1 MALAR
6 AYEEDEVGSDLRRI
20 YGEVRTQFDLP
31 FVPTVFK
38 VLAGVP
44 DYLRPMWGDL
54 RPIVASREFQS
65 ASRALGEFATSQAIF
80 AGGHFKDQHKTL
92 ASQKF
97 STSDAEVIASVAA
110 IFGKAIPELALFCRL
125 LQLGYS
131 GGQSGRVTGAK
142 QAGALS
148 RWFSLHIPRERD
160 AGLRAWLIYSD
171 IRKTLGTRHVF
182 SVFRAVSPYPGYL
195 AAIWV
200 ETKKLLEDPAF
211 HRSSDEIARRTRSLL
226 SGLPVRDHRKL
237 AKALSPVQWREVE
250 ETVDGFARTL
260 PQMILFSAVWKRS
273 FRLQG
278 LGGREGVA

>member
-6 AYEEDEVGSDLRRI
+6 AYEEHEVGSDLRRL
-20 YGEVRTQFDLP
+20 YGDVRTQFDLP

-54 RPIVASREFQS
+54 RHVAASREFHS
-65 ASRALGEFATSQAIF
+65 ASRALAEFATSQVIYSGWRF
-80 AGGHFKDQHKTL
+80 SDQHKAL

-97 STSDAEVIASVAA
+97 NLSDEEVMASVAA
-110 IFGKAIPELALFCRL
+110 IFGKAIPELSLFCRL
-125 LQLGYS
+125 MQLGYS
-131 GGQSGRVTGAK
+131 GGQPGRISGAK
-142 QAGALS
+142 PANALS

-171 IRKTLGTRHVF
+171 IRKTLGSRHVF
-182 SVFRAVSPYPGYL
+182 SVFRALSPYPGYL

-211 HRSSDEIARRTRSLL
+211 HRSSDEIARRIRSLL

-237 AKALSPVQWREVE
+237 AKVLSPLQWKEVE

-273 FRLQG
+273 LRMHG
-278 LGGREGVA
+278 IGGRTSVA